1 MSNVDMAE
9 DNMQDQMMR
18 YGLVADPDEVDPVS
32 GNEIPV
38 GATAEGVRDDETVAI
53 SPGEFVIPDYAV
65 RYHGVDFYMKSLEV
79 AKDGLEQMD
88 QMGMVGNPEEQTVSD
103 NLPLPTMDM
112 EGNMQTQQFQTGG
125 LKTTALPQVPT
136 LTPPTIPGQAVQSI
150 PTTTTTAQQPIRP
163 VSGQPIPV
171 APSSFAQLQPQAPT
185 YRASQATAAGL
196 PGGYDIEEF
205 VNEQGNTIYLTTIG
219 GAVQGGVPAG
229 YRKRDA
235 TTTIP
240 AISKPSSFEFPELGD
255 TAKTTATALGAL
267 GAFNTINDLTDGK
280 LVEGG
285 IKLLESVPGGSELV
299 DFVRQT
305 GGSLKELIGGMVKS
319 GAENF
324 VNAAGG
330 GTGLTGRALNV
341 GLSKLAGAEALGAIG
356 TGGGIAGGTGL
367 TGQALNVG
375 LSKLA
380 GAEAL
385 GAIGAGGGIAG
396 GTGLTGAGLNTGLA
410 TLEAA
415 NVGAGTT
422 AAGAASGASGAA
434 GAGTAAAGTTLASL
448 AVPLGIS
455 AAILAIPTV
464 SNLLNPRSKNRIQ
477 ASRQA
482 AGKVRELLISPD
494 FNENNAARIRALTNL
509 KGDTGKYGTVPSEG
523 QVSSIGGALNPIDQR
538 GGIDIIPT
546 EAAKQLYTELVE
558 EQKNRTLERKRS
570 AITSDAD
577 DADRT
582 RKLTAEQVERE
593 FRSRMSGE
601 GSGGE

>member
-1 MSNVDMAE
+1 
-9 DNMQDQMMR
+9 
-18 YGLVADPDEVDPVS
+18 
-32 GNEIPV
+32 
-38 GATAEGVRDDETVAI
+38 
-53 SPGEFVIPDYAV
+53 
-65 RYHGVDFYMKSLEV
+65 
-79 AKDGLEQMD
+79 
-88 QMGMVGNPEEQTVSD
+88 
-103 NLPLPTMDM
+103 
-112 EGNMQTQQFQTGG
+112 
-125 LKTTALPQVPT
+125 
-136 LTPPTIPGQAVQSI
+136 QSI

-330 GTGLTGRALNV
+330 GTGLTGR
-341 GLSKLAGAEALGAIG
+341 
-356 TGGGIAGGTGL
+356 
-367 TGQALNVG
+367 ALNVG

-582 RKLTAEQVERE
+582 RKLTAEEVEKE